1 MNSPMLITNN
11 KKYNMFNEAE
21 HYVKSYNFSVI
32 PLIVEQP
39 EGREI
44 SEGQLGKVPAI
55 HAWKKYQT
63 ERATI
68 IELSQW
74 FFAEDHNIGIVT
86 GALSGIVVLD
96 IDSDE
101 AYKIALKKGL
111 PETPTVKTGRGYHMY
126 YKFKDGVRNFQKRAD
141 LPGIDLRG
149 EGGYVVAPP
158 SIHFM
163 SGTRYLWEIGKGL
176 EDLELAE
183 LPDWVLAK
191 APEEKKPLLELVKGV
206 SKGNRNESLARLAGN
221 WVKTMTLDEVEHIA
235 LEWNSKCE
243 PPDSAQQVLRTVK
256 SIWDNEHA
264 GLPDNP
270 GAIIWDEPV
279 LFGNVEL
286 PKMSSD
292 LLPSYLGEFAGAV
305 SRQVQAPEGM
315 ASLLGLSAVAT
326 ALQKKVI
333 VSPDEHS
340 DYVEPVNVW
349 TVVVADPSER
359 KSPVLR
365 EMMSPVVEWE
375 IEQGDLLKDEKTRVD
390 TERAIAENRIK
401 KLHSDAG
408 KAETP
413 EERVPIATE
422 IKELKDN
429 MPDEVRFPVMWTGNV
444 TTERLEQLMVDHEEK
459 MSVITDEGGIFE
471 IMGGLYNNGKVNL
484 DIFMQGYSGN
494 PTRTDRAGRSAHM
507 KNPLLTLGLA
517 IQPKVLGDLSSGSK
531 RVFRGNG
538 LLSRFL
544 YYKCETHR
552 GQRLYANQ
560 QPITPEVRRRYSFG
574 IKALLDI
581 PLENDEFDN
590 AVPTRLHLDDDARDL
605 WIEFSDGIERSLA
618 HGAELDEVADWGGKL
633 AGNTLRVAGLFHVVE
648 HGVDTRAINRE
659 TVDRAIQL
667 MKVLIPHAMF
677 ALNATTTSGLAKD
690 AEHVYRWLLKHEK
703 REFTTRGCQRDMQSR
718 FPAVKELEPVLSEL
732 VARNIIRPV
741 ANLKSMG
748 RPSSNYEANPAV
760 FI

>member
-1 MNSPMLITNN
+1 MNTQVLITDN
-11 KKYNMFNEAE
+11 KQYDMFREARYYASKQKY
-21 HYVKSYNFSVI
+21 SVI
-32 PLIVEQP
+32 PLIVNQSHD
-39 EGREI
+39 REI
-44 SEGQLGKVPAI
+44 PEAQLGKVPAVP
-55 HAWKKYQT
+55 WKKY
-63 ERATI
+63 RA
-68 IELSQW
+68 ELPTVIDLAEW
-74 FFAEDHNIGIVT
+74 FYSADHNIGIVT

-101 AYKIALKKGL
+101 AYEVAVQKGL
-111 PETPTVKTGRGYHMY
+111 PETPTVKTGRGRHLYFK
-126 YKFKDGVRNFQKRAD
+126 YKEGAGCLQNVGGIPK
-141 LPGIDLRG
+141 IDLRG
-149 EGGYVVAPP
+149 DGGYVVAAP
-158 SIHFM
+158 SIHVM
-163 SGTRYLWEIGKGL
+163 SGTRYLWEKGKDL

-191 APEEKKPLLELVKGV
+191 APEEKKPLLQLVKGV

-221 WVKTMTLDEVEHIA
+221 WVKTMTLDEVEHMA
-235 LEWNSKCE
+235 LEWNKTCE
-243 PPDSAQQVLRTVK
+243 PPDDEQQVLRTVK
-256 SIWDNEHA
+256 SIWDIEHG
-264 GLPDNP
+264 GLPENP
-270 GAIIWDEPV
+270 GAIVWDEPV
-279 LFGNVEL
+279 LFGNVVL
-286 PKMSSD
+286 PKMSAN

-305 SRQVQAPEGM
+305 SRQIQAPEGM
-315 ASLLGLSAVAT
+315 ASLLGLSVAAT
-326 ALQKKVI
+326 AIQKKVV
-333 VSPDEHS
+333 VSPEEHS
-340 DYVEPVNVW
+340 GHIEPVNVW

-375 IEQGDLLKDEKTRVD
+375 IEQSDLLKDEKTRVD
-390 TERAIAENRIK
+390 TELVIAENRIK

-413 EERVPIATE
+413 EERNALATE
-422 IKELKDN
+422 INELKDN

-444 TTERLEQLMVDHEEK
+444 TTERLEQLMVDHDEK

-494 PTRTDRAGRSAHM
+494 PTRTDRASRSAHM

-517 IQPKVLGDLSSGSK
+517 IQPKVLEDLSSGSK

-552 GQRLYANQ
+552 GHRLYANQ
-560 QPITPEVRRRYSFG
+560 QPITPEVRTRYFSG

-581 PLENDEFDN
+581 PLEYDEYDN
-590 AVPTRLHLDDDARDL
+590 AVPTKLHLDDDARDL
-605 WIEFSDGIERSLA
+605 WIDFSDGIERSLA
-618 HGAELDEVADWGGKL
+618 HGAELDDVADWGGKL

-648 HGVDTRAINRE
+648 HGVTVRAINRE

-667 MKVLIPHAMF
+667 VRVLIPHAMF
-677 ALNATTTSGLAKD
+677 ALNATTTSALAKD
-690 AEHVYRWLLKHEK
+690 AEHVYSWLLKHGH
-703 REFTTRGCQRDMQSR
+703 REFTKRGCQGSMQSR
-718 FPAVKELEPVLSEL
+718 FPAVKELEPALSEL
-732 VARNIIRPV
+732 VARNIIRSV
-741 ANLKSMG
+741 ANLQSMG
-748 RPSSNYEANPAV
+748 RPSCNYESNPAI